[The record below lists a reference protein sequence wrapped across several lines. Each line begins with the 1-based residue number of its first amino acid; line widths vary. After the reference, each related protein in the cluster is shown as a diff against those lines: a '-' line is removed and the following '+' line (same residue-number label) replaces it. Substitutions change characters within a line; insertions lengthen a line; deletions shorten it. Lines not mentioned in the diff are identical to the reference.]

1 VSLQTGI
8 ALLLAGAVL
17 LASAR
22 FAWRWF
28 RGGTAVRPQ
37 AWRVTFLLGAQAA
50 SAVLLWFALFP
61 LAMPVAPE
69 TLVVLTADA
78 GLVEAARFGA
88 SPDSDAVPGRRV
100 VALPE
105 AARLPARW
113 RGAER
118 VPDLATA
125 LRRYPGTRTLEVV
138 GMGLEAR
145 DRPAAFGL
153 ALDFEPAP
161 IPRGLVELDAP
172 ALAAPGRGF
181 AVAGRAHALAG
192 GSAELLDPA
201 AKRVARSVLD
211 DSGAFVLHASVRDA
225 GLARFRLRLRDAD
238 GRMIDDVPIPVPVRP
253 EPPMRALLL
262 AGAPNAELKFLR
274 RWADDAGIAME
285 ARIDLGAGLQIGDA
299 PRTLDAATLDRLDLL
314 LVDERSWRGLGRA
327 QRTAV
332 LAAVERGLG
341 LLLRISA
348 AAGSGDRASLRALGF
363 DAASAPWRETRL
375 GAGFVR
381 PGDAADALP
390 TLTRSPAEVDGGVV
404 ALADAAGRPLAQ
416 WRAHGRG
423 RIGVAAFDDSYR
435 LALAGRSDAHGEA
448 WSRIASAVARPG
460 DAAVSPKIDAA
471 PPGRRS
477 TLCGLGSAAEVRAPD
492 GRTTRLLVDPGSG
505 TSRCAG
511 YWAHATG
518 RHLLRSGDTE
528 TGFEVAAAGALPA
541 MRARTVRDA
550 TLALAGPVPPADP
563 VAPATIEG
571 PRWPWFLG
579 WLLLTA
585 LMWWLERSR
594 RGLRVAAA
602 DGRGSDLG

>member
-1 VSLQTGI
+1 MSLQAGI

-22 FAWRWF
+22 FALRWF
-28 RGGTAVRPQ
+28 RVGTLVRPQ
-37 AWRVTFLLGAQAA
+37 AWRAAFLLGAQAA

-61 LAMPVAPE
+61 PLVPVAPE
-69 TLVVLTADA
+69 KLMVLTADA
-78 GLVEAARFGA
+78 GKVETARIGA
-88 SPDSDAVPGRRV
+88 SPGSDVVAGSRV

-105 AARLPARW
+105 AARLPAHW

-145 DRPAAFGL
+145 DRSAASGL

-161 IPRGLVELDAP
+161 IPRGLVGLDAP
-172 ALAAPGRGF
+172 ASVAPGRGF
-181 AVAGRAHALAG
+181 VVAGRTHALAG

-201 AKRVARSVLD
+201 GKRAARTVLD

-225 GLARFRLRLRDAD
+225 GLARFRLRLRDA
-238 GRMIDDVPIPVPVRP
+238 GGPMVEDVPIPVLVLP

-285 ARIDLGAGLQIGDA
+285 ARIELGAGLQIGDA

-327 QRTAV
+327 QRSAV
-332 LAAVERGLG
+332 LAAVDRGLG

-348 AAGSGDRASLRALGF
+348 SIGSGDRASLQALGF
-363 DAASAPWRETRL
+363 TAANAVRRETRL
-375 GAGFVR
+375 GTGFVR

-390 TLTRSPAEVDGGVV
+390 TLTRSPVEVGTGVV
-404 ALADAAGRPLAQ
+404 ALADAAGRPLAR

-423 RIGVAAFDDSYR
+423 RIGVGAFDDSYR
-435 LALAGRSDAHGEA
+435 LALAGRGDAHGEA
-448 WSRIASAVARPG
+448 WSRIISAVARPG
-460 DAAVSPKIDAA
+460 NTAVSPKIDVA
-471 PPGRRS
+471 PPGQRS
-477 TLCGLGSAAEVRAPD
+477 TLCGLAPTAEIRAPD
-492 GRTTRLLVDPGSG
+492 GRTTRLLVDPRSG
-505 TSRCAG
+505 GSRCAG

-518 RHLLRSGDTE
+518 RHLLRSGGLE
-528 TGFEVAAAGALPA
+528 TGFEVAAAEALPA
-541 MRARTVRDA
+541 MRARAVRDA
-550 TLALAGPVPPADP
+550 TLALTGPAPPA
-563 VAPATIEG
+563 VAAPPAAIGG

-579 WLLLTA
+579 WLLLTTT
-585 LMWWLERSR
+585 MWWLERSR
-594 RGLRVAAA
+594 RGLRVVSGDTA
-602 DGRGSDLG
+602 RNDLG

>member
-1 VSLQTGI
+1 MNLQTGI

-22 FAWRWF
+22 FARRWF
-28 RGGTAVRPQ
+28 RRGAAVRPQ
-37 AWRVTFLLGAQAA
+37 AWRTAFLLGAQAA
-50 SAVLLWFALFP
+50 SALLLWFALFP
-61 LAMPVAPE
+61 PAVPVAPE

-78 GLVEAARFGA
+78 GKVEAGTVA
-88 SPDSDAVPGRRV
+88 SPGGDAVPGRRV

-113 RGAER
+113 RGAKR

-138 GMGLEAR
+138 GMGLETR
-145 DRPAAFGL
+145 DRPAASGL

-172 ALAAPGRGF
+172 ASVAPGRGF
-181 AVAGRAHALAG
+181 VVAGRAHALAG

-201 AKRVARSVLD
+201 AKRAAHTLLD

-238 GRMIDDVPIPVPVRP
+238 GRMVDDVPIPVPVLP

-285 ARIDLGAGLQIGDA
+285 ARIDLGAGLRIGDA

-314 LVDERSWRGLGRA
+314 LVDDRSWRGLGRG
-327 QRTAV
+327 QRSAV

-363 DAASAPWRETRL
+363 DAASAPRRETRL

-390 TLTRSPAEVDGGVV
+390 TLTRSPVEVGTGVV

-435 LALAGRSDAHGEA
+435 LVLAGRGDAHGEA
-448 WSRIASAVARPG
+448 WSRIVSAVARPRN
-460 DAAVSPKIDAA
+460 AAVSPTIDAA
-471 PPGRRS
+471 PPGQRS
-477 TLCGLGSAAEVRAPD
+477 TLCGLAPAAEVRAPD

-505 TSRCAG
+505 TSRCAA

-518 RHLLRSGDTE
+518 RHRLRSGGLE
-528 TGFEVAAAGALPA
+528 TGFEIAAADALPA
-541 MRARTVRDA
+541 MRARAVRDA
-550 TLALAGPVPPADP
+550 TLALAGPAPPTVTAP
-563 VAPATIEG
+563 PATIDG

-579 WLLLTA
+579 WLLLTTA
-585 LMWWLERSR
+585 MWWLERSR
-594 RGLRVAAA
+594 RGLRVDSA
-602 DGRGSDLG
+602 DIARNDLG